1 MAKFQIG
8 DKVFINSYGNTGKPR
23 IGPGEI
29 IHIFK
34 AGEKPDHY
42 LVKEYYGVSSI
53 HKNFKGFMRTL
64 EVDRVVV
71 RREDGDGGCLVIA
84 GNVIRA
90 ILKKVR
96 VFK

>member
-8 DKVFINSYGNTGKPR
+8 DKVFINSYGGTGKPR
-23 IGPGEI
+23 IGPGEV

-34 AGEKPDHY
+34 AGEEPDHD
-42 LVKEYYGVSSI
+42 LVKAYYGVSSI
-53 HKNFKGFMRTL
+53 HKNFKGFMKVL
-64 EVDRVVV
+64 DLDRIVV
-71 RREDGDGGCLVIA
+71 RREDGDGGCLISTERVA
-84 GNVIRA
+84 KA

>member
-8 DKVFINSYGNTGKPR
+8 DKVFINSYHGTGKPR
-23 IGPGEI
+23 IGPGEV

-34 AGEKPDHY
+34 AGEEPDHD
-42 LVKEYYGVSSI
+42 LVKAYYGVSSI
-53 HKNFKGFMRTL
+53 HKNFKGFMQTL

-71 RREDGDGGCLVIA
+71 RREDDEGGFLVCA
-84 GNVIRA
+84 GNAVKA